1 MYESHEKN
9 LAIQQP
15 VENPKV
21 SDARPWLNEY
31 DHPWWLVE
39 GTTLYDNEWRIDD
52 DGVGGISRIN
62 WEYPLYDPIT
72 GKVTLLTD
80 AEHSGLL
87 EVAQR
92 ACLALRDGHL
102 SKINSADAQ
111 RGRVRKIMTIFAWM
125 RLNFIYS
132 LDQLTAANFRLYLQ
146 AAVWNFERQLD
157 VESRFNDYLSSLR
170 RSGQKFPVRFDP
182 PSSPNQ
188 KKFPA
193 KIAVFET
200 FRQIG
205 LDPELFSI
213 MSQNFKYQFWN
224 AVAEIN
230 GPELVP
236 KDHRHYLEMEEEP
249 ERVPQGKKAL
259 ESHIHAWQTLHD
271 MSYILPQKCNVDP
284 VHAFVEGEQTSVQK
298 ICKEVRAAAD
308 IEDDEGITET
318 IPDRQ
323 AFHIIDRAC
332 RWVLIY
338 SDDLLDLRKRATKEA
353 SRPTKFSSTR
363 LKRLDRL
370 LKKFTPKNFT
380 EEYPGA
386 PWPLLRGAQGKVA
399 EGRSL
404 TIAQATGFFLMAA
417 CAIVIAAFT
426 ARRRMEV
433 LTIKGGEPTK
443 ADPVPRALY
452 IDESGEPWIV
462 SYIEKTFQKWDR
474 TPIPPVVVKAIEVLE
489 ALTESTRKASGS
501 RCLFEIENLAGETG
515 TGKHGTT
522 FKMLEAINLFANF
535 VEVPLLEDGSRWLF
549 KPHQF
554 RRFFSLLFMYRYN
567 YGEAGKMEVL
577 FHQLRH
583 YNMEMTK
590 RYIEEVY
597 KSDMLKAHSKHVTVD
612 LMSEVLRGKRKAL
625 GPGGEAM
632 KQHLDEMLHE
642 VIKDSEILSGR
653 ENTMVAQKIAQ
664 RVMDKLD
671 VDMVPF
677 KWGFCYAYKAA
688 EDGKFC
694 GNCIAEND
702 KADKPNVAQ
711 ATPKRCLG
719 CDHLYVDENFRV
731 PWELNAKSYRAKA
744 ENCCHTDTIT
754 QYAVE
759 YAEVYE
765 EGMRRYFGA

>member
-1 MYESHEKN
+1 MYEGYEKN

-15 VENPKV
+15 VENSNV
-21 SDARPWLNEY
+21 SDARSWLNEY
-31 DHPWWLVE
+31 DHPWWLVG
-39 GTTLYDNEWRIDD
+39 GTTLYDNEWRIVD
-52 DGVGGISRIN
+52 DGVGRTSRIN

-80 AEHSGLL
+80 PEHIGLL

-92 ACLALRDGHL
+92 VCLALRDGHL
-102 SKINSADAQ
+102 SRIDSSDMQ
-111 RGRVRKIMTIFAWM
+111 RRRVRSIMCIFAWM

-132 LDQLTAANFRLYLQ
+132 LDQLTAADFRLYLK
-146 AAVWNFERQLD
+146 AATWNFERLLD
-157 VESRFNDYLSSLR
+157 VESRFNDYLDSLR
-170 RSGQKFPVRFDP
+170 RSGQKFPVRFDQP
-182 PSSPNQ
+182 TTPNS
-188 KKFPA
+188 KMPA
-193 KIAVFET
+193 KIAVFEI

-205 LDPELFSI
+205 IDPEMYSI
-213 MSQNFKYQFWN
+213 MSQNFKYQFWS

-230 GPELVP
+230 GPELVL
-236 KDHRHYLEMEEEP
+236 KNCRHYLEMEEEP
-249 ERVPQGKKAL
+249 ERVPSGTKAL
-259 ESHIHAWQTLHD
+259 ENLVYAWRILHD

-284 VHAFVEGEQTSVQK
+284 VYSFIEGEQMSIKK

-308 IEDDEGITET
+308 IEEDEGITET

-323 AFHIIDRAC
+323 AFHILDRAC

-338 SDDLLDLRKRATKEA
+338 ADDLLDLRKRATQKG
-353 SRPTKFSSTR
+353 SRVTKFASTR
-363 LKRLDRL
+363 VKRLDGL

-380 EEYPGA
+380 EEDAGA
-386 PWPLLRGAQGKVA
+386 PWPLISGAKGKDT

-404 TIAQATGFFLMAA
+404 TIAEASGFYLMAA

-443 ADPVPRALY
+443 ADSAPRALY
-452 IDESGEPWIV
+452 IDEGGEPWIWT
-462 SYIEKTFQKWDR
+462 YIEKTFQKWDR

-515 TGKHGTT
+515 GGKHGTT
-522 FKMLEAINLFANF
+522 FRLLVAINLFATF
-535 VEVPLLEDGSRWLF
+535 VEVPLLENGSKWVF

-554 RRFFSLLFMYRYN
+554 RRFFALLFMYRYN

-583 YNMEMTK
+583 FNMEMTK
-590 RYIEEVY
+590 RYIEEIY
-597 KSDMLKAHSKHVTVD
+597 ESDMLKAHSKHVAVD
-612 LMSEVLRGKRKAL
+612 MMSEVLRGERKAL

-632 KQHLDEMLHE
+632 KQHLDEMLNE
-642 VIKDSEILSGR
+642 VIKDSEVLSGR
-653 ENTMVAQKIAQ
+653 ENAMVAHRIAE
-664 RVMDKLD
+664 RVMDKLNIE
-671 VDMVPF
+671 MVPF

-719 CDHLYVDENFRV
+719 CDHLYVDEDFRV
-731 PWELNAKSYRAKA
+731 PWEMGAKSYRARA
-744 ENCCHTDTIT
+744 ENGCHTDTIM